1 MIIGS
6 ILLFLFIL
14 AFVFLVV
21 IVYFKHKKNQ
31 RIENDRVVTS
41 FSNPVYM
48 SEIQRQQNEIDN
60 DADYLELDNADAE
73 EQSYNM

>member
-1 MIIGS
+1 M
-6 ILLFLFIL
+6 L
-14 AFVFLVV
+14 LVV
-21 IVYFKHKKNQ
+21 FIYSKHKKNQ

-48 SEIQRQQNEIDN
+48 SEIQRQQNVVDN
-60 DADYLELDNADAE
+60 DADYLELDNADTD